1 MTSTDIRADIL
12 ACNKHFMDAF
22 GRGDAAGLAHLY
34 TGGGQLLPPN
44 SEVVAGRDAI
54 RAFWQGAL
62 DAGLTE
68 ATLDTVEVD
77 STGDTAVEVG
87 RYALRAKGGQ
97 VADAGKYVV
106 VWKREGGGWKLHRD
120 IWNTNRPA
128 PSDSTHYLDDN
139 A

>member
-1 MTSTDIRADIL
+1 MTATDIRSGHHRL
-12 ACNKHFMDAF
+12 QHTVH
-22 GRGDAAGLAHLY
+22 GRLWTGRCRRAGEPLHGRRPTAPAQQ
-34 TGGGQLLPPN
+34 GGCR
-44 SEVVAGRDAI
+44 GRDAI

-87 RYALRAKGGQ
+87 RYTLRAKGGQ

-120 IWNTNRPA
+120 IWNTQSARA
-128 PSDSTHYLDDN
+128 E
-139 A
+139 

>member
-1 MTSTDIRADIL
+1 MTSTDIRSDIL
-12 ACNKHFMDAF
+12 ASNKHFMDAF
-22 GRGDAAGLAHLY
+22 GRGNAASLANLY
-34 TGGGQLLPPN
+34 TVGGQLLPPN
-44 SEVVAGRDAI
+44 SEVVAGRDGI
-54 RAFWQGAL
+54 RTFWQGAL

-77 STGDTAVEVG
+77 CTGETAVEVG
-87 RYALRAKGGQ
+87 RYTLRAKGGQ

-128 PSDSTHYLDDN
+128 PSDPTHYLDDN
-139 A
+139 T